1 MATVAKPQQ
10 KASDLPQL
18 IGFGVVAVTGLA
30 AWVVQLTQGF
40 ATLGLGQAVAWG
52 AYIGAFFL
60 LAGTGS
66 GLVVLAALAD
76 LNVIPN
82 LKAQRRALLIG
93 AIAAF
98 VSAGFAILMDIGKPE
113 RVFNIVFSPNFN
125 SMFVWDFWALA
136 LSIVLAAAYL
146 VIGPKSKT
154 LLIAAALVAA
164 AVVVVEG
171 FILAVTAGR
180 PLWHSA
186 ILPVVFLVEAGI
198 TASAVVL
205 LLGADDKQATLRRAL
220 AVLLPIA
227 LFLSLVELVTVGYG
241 GNPDAK
247 AAMQLLTGGALA
259 PLYWATILLG
269 VVLPFVLLVWAAA
282 NRSALLAAAV
292 LAFLGVFLA
301 KFDLLVA
308 GQALPFMSAPASYM
322 PTLIEIGGLIGMLGL
337 AAFLFVLGKRFLPA
351 KYGA

>member
-1 MATVAKPQQ
+1 MATRAKPQQ
-10 KASDLPQL
+10 KANDLPWL
-18 IGFGVVAVTGLA
+18 IGLGVLAVIGIA

-76 LNVIPN
+76 LNVIPS
-82 LKAQRRALLIG
+82 LKPQRRVLLIG
-93 AIAAF
+93 AIASF
-98 VSAGFAILMDIGKPE
+98 VAAGFAILMDIGKPE
-113 RVFNIVFSPNFN
+113 RVFNLLFSPNLS

-136 LSIVLAAAYL
+136 LSIVLAVAYL
-146 VIGPKSKT
+146 VVGPKSKP
-154 LLIAAALVAA
+154 LLVAAALIAA

-205 LLGADDKQATLRRAL
+205 LLGGDDKAATLRRAL
-220 AVLLPIA
+220 AVLLPVA
-227 LFLSLVELVTVGYG
+227 LLLSLLELVTVGYG
-241 GNPDAK
+241 GNPDAR
-247 AAMQLLTGGALA
+247 AAMNLLTGGALA
-259 PLYWATILLG
+259 PLYWGQILLG
-269 VVLPFVLLVWAAA
+269 IVLPFVLLVWAAN
-282 NRSALLAAAV
+282 NRSAVMAAAV
-292 LAFLGVFLA
+292 LAFIGVFAA
-301 KFDLLVA
+301 KFVLLVA
-308 GQALPFMSAPASYM
+308 GQALPFMGAPATYM
-322 PTLIEIGGLIGMLGL
+322 PTLIELAGLVGMLGL
-337 AAFLFVLGKRFLPA
+337 AAFLFVLGKRYLPA
-351 KYGA
+351 RYGQ